1 MSHVGTRFERTFLL
15 AFTALPLCCLSRG
28 RAQERKPE
36 PFVPGET
43 LNYEVTWSVFSA
55 GEVTAALRKVHNSAQ
70 DAYEVETTARSKG
83 FASVLFKVQNDFNSL
98 FEPERVCSLK
108 ILKQINEGRR
118 HKESQI
124 VFDAKRRLAIL
135 DERDLSDHAAPP
147 KHAENEIPPC
157 VQDVV
162 SAFYFLRKRPLAVK
176 QQLAIPVN
184 DGAKTHLVVAD
195 VQARE
200 RIVTPL
206 GSRFAF
212 RVEPKVFGELYRRK
226 GRLLIW
232 ISDDAQHLPLRIKA
246 MVSVGA
252 ITGTLKSVTTGAV
265 LAASAKP

>member
-1 MSHVGTRFERTFLL
+1 MGTRFERTLL
-15 AFTALPLCCLSRG
+15 LTVCALSLSCLSLRG
-28 RAQERKPE
+28 AQELKPA

-55 GEVTAALRKVHNSAQ
+55 GQVTATLRRVHNSAQ
-70 DAYEVETTARSKG
+70 DAYEVETTAHSKG
-83 FASVLFKVQNDFNSL
+83 FASVLFKVQNDFHSL
-98 FEPERVCSLK
+98 FDPESVCSFRISK
-108 ILKQINEGRR
+108 KINEGRR

-135 DERDLSDHAAPP
+135 DEHDLSGRAAPP

-162 SAFYFLRKRPLAVK
+162 SAFYFLRKRPLEVK

-200 RIVTPL
+200 RIATPF

-212 RVEPKVFGELYRRK
+212 RVEPKVFGELYKRR
-226 GRLLIW
+226 GRLLVW
-232 ISDDAQHLPLRIKA
+232 ISDDAQRLPLRIKA
-246 MVSVGA
+246 VVSVGT
-252 ITGTLKSVTTGAV
+252 ITGTLKSVTTGAA
-265 LAASAKP
+265 LSASAKP